1 MARQLPCP
9 GTPQFSLATASM
21 HVDTSAALDVLVLTC
36 RDGDCLAQWTPAPV
50 ERDGRLVIALSIEV
64 CPACGSST
72 WEVTEVQVAGSP
84 SAQVRRRR
92 QARRSHRS
100 SHSGRG
106 F

>member
-1 MARQLPCP
+1 MTRQLPCP
-9 GTPQFSLATASM
+9 GTPEFSLATASM

-92 QARRSHRS
+92 QNRRSHRS